1 MAHCNMIGQFRE
13 RKPLYATGLVGIQ
26 FPASANTMA
35 RSTASGSRD
44 HGHAAFRSWKDK
56 PTMLG
61 TLVQEWIAILN
72 RQDGVSL
79 AKPLMGAIFLPIGL
93 VLKTHLI

>member
-13 RKPLYATGLVGIQ
+13 RKPPYATGLVGIQ

-35 RSTASGSRD
+35 RSTAAGSRS
-44 HGHAAFRSWKDK
+44 HGQPAFRSWKDE

-61 TLVQEWIAILN
+61 TLVHQWIAILN
-72 RQDGVSL
+72 SQLGVSL